1 MSSLRDDIRKHEGS
15 YPQYTSIREML
26 TDIVQRVK
34 KSQPNET
41 YFRNGV
47 AVDADTYYHSLLRL
61 NERAPRDSKPVEYV
75 APKPL
80 DRGGSRIVP
89 MIVSEDALKALR
101 DEYEG
106 KTGWKNTA
114 SQKSDNWGF
123 TAIDPFAQLDDKPIR
138 H

>member
-26 TDIVQRVK
+26 ADIVQRVK
-34 KSQPNET
+34 KSQPDES

-47 AVDADTYYHSLLRL
+47 AVDADTYFHNLLGL
-61 NERAPRDSKPVEYV
+61 NGRPDRDSKPVEYI

-80 DRGGSRIVP
+80 ARGESRAVP
-89 MIVSEDALKALR
+89 VIVSEDALRALR
-101 DEYEG
+101 SEYKG
-106 KTGWKNTA
+106 KSGRSYVRGDTV
-114 SQKSDNWGF
+114 DFGF
-123 TAIDPFAQLDDKPIR
+123 TAIDPFAQLDETAVR